1 MSYSSTA
8 SDLKGVSA
16 IFPPQKCFY
25 MKFLKKKNNL
35 APYHIILH
43 LTVEFPPK
51 ITLHLSVSL
60 T

>member
-25 MKFLKKKNNL
+25 MKFLKKKNF
-35 APYHIILH
+35 APYNIILH

>member
-25 MKFLKKKNNL
+25 MKFKKKNL

-43 LTVEFPPK
+43 LPVEFPPK

-60 T
+60 I